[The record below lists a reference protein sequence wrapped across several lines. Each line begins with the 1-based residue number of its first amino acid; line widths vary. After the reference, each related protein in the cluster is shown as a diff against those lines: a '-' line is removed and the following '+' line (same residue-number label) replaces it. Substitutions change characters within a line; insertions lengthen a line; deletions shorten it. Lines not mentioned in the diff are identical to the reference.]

1 MDKIKNFSIRKT
13 IVLYMVISLIV
24 CFFISAVIM
33 RYSTVIQNEI
43 WWKYVNE
50 EEYFKIADEGGI
62 RYMIDVP
69 RPNSYEMEQ
78 FDYHV
83 SELCDFLQ
91 TFTVL
96 IMSVLGSTA
105 AVFLF
110 YKNKLKN
117 PIEELALASRKI
129 GQDNLEFYI
138 TYENKDEMGT
148 LCREFERMREQLS
161 KNNKKLWKI
170 IEEEKALRAAIAHDI
185 RSPLTVLKG
194 YQEMLKEYLS
204 DENVDMDKAVKMLEE
219 SEKQIRR
226 MDTFVETMR
235 KMSSL
240 DKRELISEKITGEQ
254 LKKEI
259 QAEIDI
265 FERQSEKCCVL
276 FYEEMKESFYG
287 DKEVILEVAENLLLN
302 ALRYAKQQIEI
313 RLSVTREE
321 VRICVEDDGMGFGK
335 NIKEVTKPFYQQNM
349 KDSLKHAGLGMY
361 ISRLY
366 CEKHGGRLLLENGE
380 NVGAVITAVF
390 RRIA

>member
-1 MDKIKNFSIRKT
+1 
-13 IVLYMVISLIV
+13 MVISLIA

-62 RYMIDVP
+62 RYMKDVP

-96 IMSVLGSTA
+96 IMSVLGSIA

-129 GQDNLEFYI
+129 GQDNLEFHI

-148 LCREFERMREQLS
+148 LCREFERMREQLA

-170 IEEEKALRAAIAHDI
+170 IEEKKALRAAMAHDI

-287 DKEVILEVAENLLLN
+287 DKEVILEVTENLLLN

-313 RLSVTREE
+313 HLSVTREE

-366 CEKHGGRLLLENGE
+366 CEKHGGRLLLENRE